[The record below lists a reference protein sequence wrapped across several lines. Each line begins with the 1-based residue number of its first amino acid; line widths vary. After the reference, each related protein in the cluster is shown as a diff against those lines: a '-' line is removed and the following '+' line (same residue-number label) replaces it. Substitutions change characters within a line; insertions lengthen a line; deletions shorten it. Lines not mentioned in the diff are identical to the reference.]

1 MGRKTLP
8 NNLKNRNEQRVRGNQ
23 IAGKD
28 KAGRRQAPL
37 VFYLVALVVV
47 VADQLT
53 KLLIQANLALGQ
65 SVPVGPICITYL
77 TNTGSLFGLFPNQT
91 IFLIITAAIGVAAV
105 VVYYRYLPSKT
116 LLVRAGL
123 GLLLGGA
130 VGNLTDRL
138 RFGYVIDFID
148 LRVWPVFNLAD
159 SAVTVGIVLLGWF
172 ILFRWK

>member
-1 MGRKTLP
+1 MR
-8 NNLKNRNEQRVRGNQ
+8 
-23 IAGKD
+23 
-28 KAGRRQAPL
+28 L
-37 VFYLVALVVV
+37 VFYLVAFIVV

-53 KLLIQANLALGQ
+53 KLLIQANLAPGQ
-65 SVPVGPICITYL
+65 SVPVGPIGITYL
-77 TNTGSLFGLFPNQT
+77 ANTGSLFGLFPHQT
-91 IFLIITAAIGVAAV
+91 LFLIITAAIGVVAV
-105 VVYYRYLPSKT
+105 VVYYRYLPTKT
-116 LLVRAGL
+116 LLIRASL

-159 SAVTVGIVLLGWF
+159 SAVTVGIIMLGWF